1 MKTTTLVS
9 LAVILSISLIDCSSR
24 HASLKEEQA
33 VTELGLIPKPLKM
46 ERTAGSYTV
55 TRETRILV
63 DAGNGDVMA
72 VGRYLQQELGRGSGQ
87 ALAIAENAPG
97 APSRGAIVLAIVPAS
112 HSDQRDES
120 YELLVTAE
128 GVRVSARRPAGLFY
142 GVQTLL
148 QILPPQ
154 VYAREKV
161 SNISWV
167 IPAVRIED
175 KPRFSWRG
183 MMLDVSRHFFP
194 KSFVKECID
203 IIAFHKMNT
212 FHWHLTDDQG
222 WRIEIKKYPKLTTV
236 GAWRVDREQF
246 TWNQR
251 QPAEPGEVPTYGGF
265 YTQDEIREIVAYAKS
280 RFVTIVPEI
289 EMPGHATAAL
299 AGYPELSCMGGPFTV
314 RTGGY
319 WPITDIFCAGND
331 STFTFLQNVLS
342 EAVELF
348 PGEFFHVGGD
358 EANKANWKKCPKCQS
373 RIASE
378 HLKNEEELQ
387 SYFIRRIEKH
397 LNAKGKRLIGWDEIL
412 EGGLAPNATVMSWR
426 GIEGGIAAARQN
438 HDVVMTPT
446 SHCYFDY
453 YQGILGEPEAIGG
466 DLPLEKVYSYEP
478 LPEVL
483 NAEEGKHVLG
493 VQANLWSEYIAHGKH
508 AEYMLSPRLSALAEV
523 AWIEPGQKDYHGLLG
538 RLKKQFARFDQ
549 MGVNYRLAPPEFTP
563 SGGHVILDAQNKV
576 EVTLRN
582 EAPGPVHYTLD
593 GSEPMATS
601 PLYAGPI
608 VLERNTVIK
617 GKTIMPGGK
626 ESPLAV
632 ALFSFVDPKVNG
644 VDYSY
649 YEGEWTMLPDFD
661 ALKPLRS
668 GRVYD
673 FGLADVKAR
682 AEHFAVRFTSMIDI
696 SVDDSYTFFV
706 KSDDGSRLLID
717 GKVVV
722 NNDGLHGER
731 EATGVVLL
739 KAGRHPVTLLY
750 FGATGSQMLEV
761 SVQGAGTE
769 KRPIPAS
776 VLFQK

>member
-1 MKTTTLVS
+1 MKTATLAS
-9 LAVILSISLIDCSSR
+9 LAVVLSISLIECSSK
-24 HASLKEEQA
+24 HAPIQEEQA

-46 ERTAGSYTV
+46 ERVAGSFTI
-55 TRETRILV
+55 TPETRILV
-63 DAGNGDVMA
+63 DTGNGDVMV
-72 VGRYLQQELGRGSGQ
+72 VGRYLQQEFGRGSGHN
-87 ALAIAENAPG
+87 LTIMENTPG
-97 APSRGAIVLAIVPAS
+97 APSRGGIVLAIVPAS
-112 HSDQRDES
+112 NSDQRDES
-120 YELLVTAE
+120 YELLVNGD
-128 GVRVSARRPAGLFY
+128 GVRISARRPAGLFY
-142 GVQTLL
+142 GVQTLRQL
-148 QILPPQ
+148 LPPQ
-154 VYAREKV
+154 VYARESV
-161 SNISWV
+161 SRISWV
-167 IPAVRIED
+167 IPGVRIED

-183 MMLDVSRHFFP
+183 LMLDVSRHFFP

-222 WRIEIKKYPKLTTV
+222 WRIEIKKYPMLTTV

-246 TWNQR
+246 TWQQR
-251 QPAEPGEVPTYGGF
+251 KPAEPGEVPTYGGF
-265 YTQDEIREIVAYAKS
+265 YTQDEIREVVAYAKS

-299 AGYPELSCMGGPFTV
+299 AAYPEFSCSGGPFTV

-331 STFTFLQNVLS
+331 STFTFLQSVLS
-342 EAVELF
+342 EVVELF

-358 EANKANWKKCPKCQS
+358 EANKVNWKKCPKCLS
-373 RIASE
+373 RITTE

-387 SYFIRRIEKH
+387 SYFIRRIEKY
-397 LNAKGKRLIGWDEIL
+397 LTAKGKRLIGWDEIL

-446 SHCYFDY
+446 SNCYFDY
-453 YQGILGEPEAIGG
+453 YQGTNGEPEAIGG
-466 DLPLEKVYSYEP
+466 YLPLEQVYSYEP
-478 LPEVL
+478 VPEVL
-483 NAEEGKHVLG
+483 NASEAKHVLG
-493 VQANLWSEYIAHGKH
+493 VQANLWTEFIQHGKH
-508 AEYMLSPRLSALAEV
+508 AEYMLLPRLSALAEV
-523 AWIEPGQKDYHGLLG
+523 AWVEPEQKNYEGLLG
-538 RLKKQFARFDQ
+538 RFGKQLARFDQ
-549 MGVNYRLAPPEFTP
+549 MGVDYRLNPPEFSP
-563 SGGHVILDAQNKV
+563 SGGHVLLDTQKKV

-582 EAPGPVHYTLD
+582 EVPGPVHYTLD
-593 GSEPMATS
+593 GSEPSVTS

-608 VLERNTVIK
+608 VLERNTVLK

-626 ESPLAV
+626 ESPVAL

-649 YEGEWTMLPDFD
+649 YEGEWSMLPDFD

-673 FGLADVKAR
+673 FGLADVKPR
-682 AEHFAVRFTSMIDI
+682 DDHFAVRFTSMIDI
-696 SVDDSYTFFV
+696 SVDGSYTFFV
-706 KSDDGSRLLID
+706 KSDDGSRLLVD

-722 NNDGLHGER
+722 NNDGLHGGQ

-750 FGATGSQMLEV
+750 FDSTQDQMLEV
-761 SVQGAGTE
+761 SYQGAGTE
-769 KRPIPAS
+769 KRTIPPS